1 MLLESS
7 LSTDLLTPKTSR
19 LQIEFVGDGS
29 RLQRGLRR
37 LVEMIGGDPGLGAG
51 GMRVR
56 KGF

>member
-29 RLQRGLRR
+29 RLQTSLRR
-37 LVEMIGGDPGLGAG
+37 LVSTIGGGPGLDAG